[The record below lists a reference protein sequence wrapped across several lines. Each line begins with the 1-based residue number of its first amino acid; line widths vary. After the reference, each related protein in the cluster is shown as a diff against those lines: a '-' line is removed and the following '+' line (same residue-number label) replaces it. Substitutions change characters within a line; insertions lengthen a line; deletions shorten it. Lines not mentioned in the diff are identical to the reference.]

1 MLIKNWMTK
10 DVLTLSQDRSMMKAS
25 KLMKDKAVSC
35 MPIVDDDD
43 RLVGILSDRD
53 IKDASPSKATTL
65 DMHELYYLLSDIKIK
80 DIMTK
85 KVVTIRPD
93 ETVEKAAVLMLEG
106 HFGSLPVVDDDR
118 KVVGIITDTDVFKVL
133 VEISGIYE
141 GGTQVC
147 LQVSNEPGSL
157 SPVLDYLK
165 DNGARIMSIMT
176 RSTPDTE
183 DMKDVYIRLRD
194 MEKPEFKRLKAG
206 FEERFPV
213 QFWAV
218 DPVHRVVT

>member
-1 MLIKNWMTK
+1 MLIANWMTK
-10 DVLTLSQDRSMMKAS
+10 EVATLNQERSMMKAS
-25 KLMKDKAVSC
+25 KAMKDKAVSC

-43 RLVGILSDRD
+43 KLVGIISDRD

-65 DMHELYYLLSDIKIK
+65 DMHELYYLLSEIKIK

-85 KVVTIRPD
+85 RVVTIRAE

-106 HFGSLPVVDDDR
+106 HFGSLPVVDDDN

-133 VEISGIYE
+133 VEISGVYE

-147 LQVSNEPGSL
+147 LQIPTEAGSL
-157 SPVLDYLK
+157 GPVLDYLK
-165 DNGARIMSIMT
+165 ANGARIMSVMT
-176 RSTPDTE
+176 RNVPE
-183 DMKDVYIRLRD
+183 DQGKKDVYIRIRD
-194 MEKPEFKRLKAG
+194 MEKPEYKRLKAG
-206 FEERFPV
+206 MEENFEI

-218 DPVHRVVT
+218 DPVHRVV